1 MLDQDLKQAY
11 KKITP
16 SPDLKHK
23 ILALQAEPQRR
34 KGAVVLRM
42 KPIATIAACMV
53 LLLGGVLL
61 TSRMYHLGQSDIL
74 LQGDIALNEQA
85 IAFVPQTVEYT
96 AGVSP
101 RVASVAPASH
111 TEETT
116 AGVAIDLYVDPR
128 ELMEVTVEQGS
139 LSVGSEL
146 QGEAI
151 FEPVGQIVSVSKE
164 YGVTLIRWVIPKS
177 DVDGEYRMYI
187 GDDVICVTYRTSTN
201 EYLISRTDAES

>member
-11 KKITP
+11 KKIIP
-16 SPDLKHK
+16 SPDLKQK
-23 ILALQAEPQRR
+23 ILALKAEPQRR
-34 KGAVVLRM
+34 KGAIVLRM

-61 TSRMYHLGQSDIL
+61 TSRMYHSGQPEIL
-74 LQGDIALNEQA
+74 LQGEIVLQEQA
-85 IAFVPQTVEYT
+85 IAFVPQTVEES

-111 TEETT
+111 TEE
-116 AGVAIDLYVDPR
+116 ANSVAIDLYVDPR
-128 ELMEVTVEQGS
+128 DLMNVSVEQGS
-139 LSVGSEL
+139 LSVCSEL
-146 QGEAI
+146 QGTRI
-151 FEPVGQIVSVSKE
+151 FEPVGQFVSVAKE

-187 GDDVICVTYRTSTN
+187 GDDMICVTYRTSTN

>member
-11 KKITP
+11 KKIIP
-16 SPDLKHK
+16 SPDLKQK
-23 ILALQAEPQRR
+23 ILALKAEPQRR
-34 KGAVVLRM
+34 KGAIVLRM

-61 TSRMYHLGQSDIL
+61 TSRMYHSGQPEIL
-74 LQGDIALNEQA
+74 LHGEIVLQEQA
-85 IAFVPQTVEYT
+85 IAFVPQTVEDS

-111 TEETT
+111 TEE
-116 AGVAIDLYVDPR
+116 ANSVAIDLYVDPR
-128 ELMEVTVEQGS
+128 DLMNVSVEQGS
-139 LSVGSEL
+139 LSVCSEL
-146 QGEAI
+146 QGTKI
-151 FEPVGQIVSVSKE
+151 FEPVGQFVSVAKE

-187 GDDVICVTYRTSTN
+187 GDDMICVTYRTSTN

>member
-11 KKITP
+11 KKIIP
-16 SPDLKHK
+16 SPDLKQK
-23 ILALQAEPQRR
+23 ILALKAEPQRR
-34 KGAVVLRM
+34 KGAIVLRM

-61 TSRMYHLGQSDIL
+61 TSRMYHSGQPEIL
-74 LQGDIALNEQA
+74 LQGEIVLQEQA
-85 IAFVPQTVEYT
+85 IAFVPQTVEDS

-111 TEETT
+111 TEE
-116 AGVAIDLYVDPR
+116 ANSVAIDLYVDPR
-128 ELMEVTVEQGS
+128 DLMNVSVEQGS
-139 LSVGSEL
+139 LSVCSEL
-146 QGEAI
+146 QGTKI
-151 FEPVGQIVSVSKE
+151 FEPVGQFVSVAKE

-187 GDDVICVTYRTSTN
+187 GDDMICVTYRTSTN

>member
-11 KKITP
+11 KKIIP
-16 SPDLKHK
+16 SPDLKQK
-23 ILALQAEPQRR
+23 ILALKAEPQRR
-34 KGAVVLRM
+34 KGAIVLRM

-61 TSRMYHLGQSDIL
+61 TSRMYHSEQPEIL
-74 LQGDIALNEQA
+74 LQGEIVLQEQA
-85 IAFVPQTVEYT
+85 IAFVPQTVEES

-111 TEETT
+111 TEE
-116 AGVAIDLYVDPR
+116 ANSVAIDLYVDPR
-128 ELMEVTVEQGS
+128 DLMNVSVEQGS
-139 LSVGSEL
+139 LSVCSEL
-146 QGEAI
+146 QGTKI
-151 FEPVGQIVSVSKE
+151 FEPVGQFVSVAKE

-187 GDDVICVTYRTSTN
+187 GDDMICVTYRTSTN

>member
-11 KKITP
+11 KKIIP
-16 SPDLKHK
+16 SPDLKQK
-23 ILALQAEPQRR
+23 ILALKAEPQRR
-34 KGAVVLRM
+34 KGAIVLRM

-61 TSRMYHLGQSDIL
+61 TSRMYHSGQPEIL
-74 LQGDIALNEQA
+74 LQGEIVLQEQA
-85 IAFVPQTVEYT
+85 IVFVPQTVEES

-111 TEETT
+111 TEE
-116 AGVAIDLYVDPR
+116 ANSVAIDLYVDPR
-128 ELMEVTVEQGS
+128 DLMNVSVEQGS
-139 LSVGSEL
+139 LSVCSEL
-146 QGEAI
+146 QGTKI
-151 FEPVGQIVSVSKE
+151 FEPVGQFVSVAKE

-187 GDDVICVTYRTSTN
+187 GDDMICVTYRTSTN

>member
-11 KKITP
+11 KKIIP
-16 SPDLKHK
+16 SPDLKQK
-23 ILALQAEPQRR
+23 ILALKAEPQRR
-34 KGAVVLRM
+34 KGAIVLRM

-61 TSRMYHLGQSDIL
+61 TSRMYHSGQPEIL
-74 LQGDIALNEQA
+74 LQGEIVLQEQA
-85 IAFVPQTVEYT
+85 IAFVPQTVEES

-111 TEETT
+111 TEE
-116 AGVAIDLYVDPR
+116 ANSVAIDLYVDPR
-128 ELMEVTVEQGS
+128 DLMNVSVEQGS
-139 LSVGSEL
+139 LSVCSEL
-146 QGEAI
+146 QGTKI
-151 FEPVGQIVSVSKE
+151 FEPVGQFVSVAKE

-187 GDDVICVTYRTSTN
+187 GDDMICVTYRASTN

>member
-11 KKITP
+11 KKIIP
-16 SPDLKHK
+16 SPDLKQK
-23 ILALQAEPQRR
+23 ILALKAEPQRR
-34 KGAVVLRM
+34 KGAIVLRM

-61 TSRMYHLGQSDIL
+61 TSRMYHSGQPEIL
-74 LQGDIALNEQA
+74 LQGEIVLQEQA
-85 IAFVPQTVEYT
+85 IAFVPQTVEES

-111 TEETT
+111 TEE
-116 AGVAIDLYVDPR
+116 ANSVAIDLYVDPR
-128 ELMEVTVEQGS
+128 DLMNVSVEQGS
-139 LSVGSEL
+139 LSVCSEL
-146 QGEAI
+146 QGTKI
-151 FEPVGQIVSVSKE
+151 FEPVGQFVSVAKE

-187 GDDVICVTYRTSTN
+187 GDDMICVTYRTSTN

>member
-11 KKITP
+11 KKIIP
-16 SPDLKHK
+16 SPDLKQK
-23 ILALQAEPQRR
+23 ILALKAEPQRR
-34 KGAVVLRM
+34 KDAIVLRM

-61 TSRMYHLGQSDIL
+61 TSRMYHSGQPEIL
-74 LQGDIALNEQA
+74 LQGEIVLQEQA
-85 IAFVPQTVEYT
+85 IAFVPQTVEES

-111 TEETT
+111 TEE
-116 AGVAIDLYVDPR
+116 ANSVAIDLYVDPR
-128 ELMEVTVEQGS
+128 DLMNVSVEQGS
-139 LSVGSEL
+139 LSVCSEL
-146 QGEAI
+146 QGTKI
-151 FEPVGQIVSVSKE
+151 FEPVGQFVSVAKE

-187 GDDVICVTYRTSTN
+187 GDDMICVTYRTSTN

>member
-11 KKITP
+11 KKIIP
-16 SPDLKHK
+16 SPDLKQK
-23 ILALQAEPQRR
+23 ILALKAEPQHR
-34 KGAVVLRM
+34 KGAIVLRM

-61 TSRMYHLGQSDIL
+61 TSRMYHSGQPEIL
-74 LQGDIALNEQA
+74 LQGEIVLQEQA
-85 IAFVPQTVEYT
+85 IAFVPQTVEES

-111 TEETT
+111 TEE
-116 AGVAIDLYVDPR
+116 ANSVAIDLYVDPR
-128 ELMEVTVEQGS
+128 DLMNVSVEQGS
-139 LSVGSEL
+139 LSVCSEL
-146 QGEAI
+146 QGTKI
-151 FEPVGQIVSVSKE
+151 FEPVGQFVSVAKE

-187 GDDVICVTYRTSTN
+187 GDDMICVTYRTSTN

>member
-11 KKITP
+11 KKIIP
-16 SPDLKHK
+16 SPDLKQK
-23 ILALQAEPQRR
+23 ILALKAEPQHR
-34 KGAVVLRM
+34 KGAIVLRM

-61 TSRMYHLGQSDIL
+61 TSRMYHSGQPEIL
-74 LQGDIALNEQA
+74 LQGEIVLQEQA
-85 IAFVPQTVEYT
+85 IVFVPQTVEES

-111 TEETT
+111 TEE
-116 AGVAIDLYVDPR
+116 ANSVAIDLYVDPR
-128 ELMEVTVEQGS
+128 DLMNVSVEQGS
-139 LSVGSEL
+139 LSVCSEL
-146 QGEAI
+146 QGTKI
-151 FEPVGQIVSVSKE
+151 FEPVGQFVSVAKE

-187 GDDVICVTYRTSTN
+187 GDDMICVTYRTSTN

>member
-11 KKITP
+11 KKIIP
-16 SPDLKHK
+16 SPDLKQK
-23 ILALQAEPQRR
+23 ILALKTEPQHR
-34 KGAVVLRM
+34 KGAIVLRM

-61 TSRMYHLGQSDIL
+61 TSRMYHSGQPEIL
-74 LQGDIALNEQA
+74 LQGEIVLQEQA
-85 IAFVPQTVEYT
+85 IAFVPQTVEES

-111 TEETT
+111 TEE
-116 AGVAIDLYVDPR
+116 ANSVAIDLYVDPR
-128 ELMEVTVEQGS
+128 DLMNVSVEQGS
-139 LSVGSEL
+139 LSVCSEL
-146 QGEAI
+146 QGTKI
-151 FEPVGQIVSVSKE
+151 FEPVGQFVSVAKE

-187 GDDVICVTYRTSTN
+187 GDDMICVTYRTSTN

>member
-11 KKITP
+11 KKIIP
-16 SPDLKHK
+16 SPDLKQK
-23 ILALQAEPQRR
+23 ILALKAEPQRR
-34 KGAVVLRM
+34 KGAIVLRM

-61 TSRMYHLGQSDIL
+61 TSRMYHSGQPEIL
-74 LQGDIALNEQA
+74 LQGEIVLQEQA
-85 IAFVPQTVEYT
+85 IAFVPQTVEDS

-111 TEETT
+111 TEE
-116 AGVAIDLYVDPR
+116 ANSVAIDLYVDPR
-128 ELMEVTVEQGS
+128 DLMYVSVEQGS
-139 LSVGSEL
+139 LSVCSEL
-146 QGEAI
+146 QGTKI
-151 FEPVGQIVSVSKE
+151 FEPVGQFVSVAKE

-187 GDDVICVTYRTSTN
+187 GDDMICVTYRTSTN

>member
-11 KKITP
+11 KKIIP
-16 SPDLKHK
+16 SPDLKQK
-23 ILALQAEPQRR
+23 ILALKAEPQRR
-34 KGAVVLRM
+34 KGAIVLRM

-61 TSRMYHLGQSDIL
+61 TSRMYHSGQPEIL
-74 LQGDIALNEQA
+74 LQGEIVLQEQA
-85 IAFVPQTVEYT
+85 ITFVPQTVEDS

-111 TEETT
+111 TEE
-116 AGVAIDLYVDPR
+116 ANSVAIDLYVDPR
-128 ELMEVTVEQGS
+128 DLMNVSVEQGS
-139 LSVGSEL
+139 LSVCSEL
-146 QGEAI
+146 QGTKI
-151 FEPVGQIVSVSKE
+151 FEPVGQFVSVAKE

-187 GDDVICVTYRTSTN
+187 GDDMICVTYRTSTN